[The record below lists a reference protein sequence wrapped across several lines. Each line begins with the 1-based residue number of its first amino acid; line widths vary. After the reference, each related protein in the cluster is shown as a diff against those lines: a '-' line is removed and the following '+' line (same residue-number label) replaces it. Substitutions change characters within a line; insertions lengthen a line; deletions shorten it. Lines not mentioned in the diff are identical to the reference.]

1 MTTLST
7 RRLGYNDAVQFA
19 EGFSE
24 PAATVGYVVLG
35 KNIPWDATDTPPAI
49 LDTDNIVYD
58 VYESMIGGKKVT
70 GNDVYLVIPRF
81 DWTANTVYTAYDD
94 RSDGLYSSA
103 NGNYVYTSTGAVYR
117 CIDNNNG
124 IASTVQPTGDYTINS
139 GFIEMSDGYVWKYMY
154 AIPPSNKFI
163 TEDWIPVPTGQFNSY
178 SGSSN
183 NIVEGAIS
191 RIKIESGG
199 TGYGNTNTSIKI
211 VGNGAGA
218 NATANIANGVLVG
231 FDDIVRG
238 INYTR
243 QNCTITIVG
252 SGTGANVRP
261 IISAYG
267 GHGFNPARELGANT
281 VMIAVKV
288 GSGDATEGGKITINN
303 DFRQVSLLVGPHKYG
318 QNTEIS
324 SANANSAVSLT
335 TDIVITSGTDFTIDE
350 LVYQGT
356 DSANSTFSGYVVDNS
371 ASLVKLNEVR
381 GTIQVG
387 VNLKGNT
394 STVSRTVV
402 NVTQPELQPM
412 TGDLIYVENRTPV
425 SRASNQAE
433 NIKFVV
439 KF

>member
-58 VYESMIGGKKVT
+58 VYESMIGAKKVT

-81 DWTANTVYTAYDD
+81 NWTANTVYAAYDD
-94 RSDGLYSSA
+94 RSDGLYSSI
-103 NGNYVYTSTGAVYR
+103 NRNYVYSATGAVYR

-124 IASTVQPTGDYTINS
+124 IASTVEPTGDYTINS
-139 GFIEMSDGYVWKYMY
+139 GFIQMADGYIWKYMY

-163 TEDWIPVPTGQFNSY
+163 TEDWIPVPTAQFNSY
-178 SGSSN
+178 YGSSN

-218 NATANIANGVLVG
+218 NATANVIGGVLVG
-231 FDDIVRG
+231 FNDIVRG
-238 INYTR
+238 TNYNR

-371 ASLVKLNEVR
+371 ASLVKINEVR